1 MSEQNIVQLIKK
13 SKNEIELKPVVFIY
27 GFENLL
33 KKQFIEKFKS
43 KNKDFHFF
51 WGDESHLKD
60 VKEVFSSGAL
70 FSEGNEATIWDI
82 DSFISN
88 LNKNEKADFLE
99 LLKNLNE
106 PDRIFLV
113 SLKEKP
119 QTKEPFKTILS
130 ISTVINSPKL
140 TPKAF
145 EISVYKKLKN
155 AGKEINPEDLKYL
168 VSKLPKDLFSTK
180 QEIEKLILFTEGKE
194 TITKEDI
201 DNIITVSPEVSV
213 FTFVDLFFKKSKES
227 ISILKK
233 LFSQEIHPFEIQ
245 SLILTYANRLLL
257 FKNYQK
263 KKIPV
268 AEIFAKLGITY
279 KPQQTTILN
288 LSKNLSEEDLI
299 WLIKFLYQ
307 LEYKQKVFYEDIHKS
322 LENLVL
328 EFCIK

>member
-1 MSEQNIVQLIKK
+1 MSQYNIIQLIKK
-13 SKNEIELKPVVFIY
+13 SKDELQLKPVIFIY
-27 GFENLL
+27 GAENLL

-51 WGDESHLKD
+51 WGDETSLKEI
-60 VKEVFSSGAL
+60 KEVFTSGAL

-88 LNKNEKADFLE
+88 LNKNEKLEFLE
-99 LLKNLNE
+99 FLKKINLPNK
-106 PDRIFLV
+106 IFLI

-119 QTKEPFKTILS
+119 QAKHPLKTILS

-145 EISVYKKLKN
+145 EMSVYKKLKN
-155 AGKEINPEDLKYL
+155 SEKQINLQDLKYL
-168 VSKLPKDLFSTK
+168 VSKLPKDLYATK
-180 QEIEKLILFTEGKE
+180 QEIEKLLLYTWEKE
-194 TITKEDI
+194 IITKEDI
-201 DNIITVSPEVSV
+201 DAVITVSPEVSV
-213 FTFVDLFFKKSKES
+213 FVFVDLFFRKSKES
-227 ISILKK
+227 IAILKK

-257 FKNYQK
+257 FKNFQK

-268 AEIFAKLGITY
+268 SEIFAKLGLTY

-288 LSKNLSEEDLI
+288 LAKNLSEEELI
-299 WLIKFLYQ
+299 WLIKALYK
-307 LEYKQKVFYEDIHKS
+307 LEYKQKVLYENIHTS

-328 EFCIK
+328 EFCD

>member
-1 MSEQNIVQLIKK
+1 MSQHNLIQLIKK
-13 SKNEIELKPVVFIY
+13 SKDEVDLKPVVFIY
-27 GFENLL
+27 GAENLL

-51 WGDESHLKD
+51 WGDETGFKEI
-60 VKEVFSSGAL
+60 KEVFSSGAL

-82 DSFISN
+82 DSFVSN
-88 LNKNEKADFLE
+88 LNKDEKVEFVEFL
-99 LLKNLNE
+99 KKINS

-119 QTKEPFKTILS
+119 QAKQPLKTILS

-155 AGKEINPEDLKYL
+155 SGKQINPEDLKYL
-168 VSKLPKDLFSTK
+168 VSKLPKDLYATK
-180 QEIEKLILFTEGKE
+180 QEIEKLILYTEGKE
-194 TITKEDI
+194 IITKKDI
-201 DNIITVSPEVSV
+201 DIVITVSPEVSV
-213 FTFVDLFFKKSKES
+213 FAFVDLFFKKSKES
-227 ISILKK
+227 IAILKK
-233 LFSQEIHPFEIQ
+233 LFSQEIHPFEVQ

-257 FKNYQK
+257 FKNFQK
-263 KKIPV
+263 KKMPV
-268 AEIFAKLGITY
+268 SEIFAKLGLTY

-288 LSKNLSEEDLI
+288 LAKSLSEEELI
-299 WLIKFLYQ
+299 WLIKALYK
-307 LEYKQKVFYEDIHKS
+307 LEYKQKVLYENIHTS

-328 EFCIK
+328 EFCVR